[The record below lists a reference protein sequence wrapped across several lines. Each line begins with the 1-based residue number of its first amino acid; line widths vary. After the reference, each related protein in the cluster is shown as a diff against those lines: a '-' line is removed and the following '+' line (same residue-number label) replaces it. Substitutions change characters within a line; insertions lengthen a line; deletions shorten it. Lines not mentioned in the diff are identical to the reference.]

1 MQTSDIYI
9 IKISP
14 YRESSNL
21 YDAIAKDF
29 GKITFIHK
37 GVKSNK
43 KSNSLELFCP
53 YKINWSG
60 KSDIKFIRDFES
72 VEKLNLLPKHNIIG
86 MYFNEIMYYLTK
98 NDYRIER
105 LYDHY
110 DNSLR
115 NLKYSNDLLANLN
128 NYEIGILLLTGH
140 YLVFD
145 TDINGNAID
154 CKKKY
159 SYLPDFGPKIVPG
172 DKDTYSGETL
182 IALSGQQPYNS
193 KSIKE
198 SRLLMKRL
206 IDYYI
211 QPKKI
216 KTREI
221 LKYISLK

>member
-9 IKISP
+9 IKITP
-14 YRESSNL
+14 YRESSNI

-29 GKITFIHK
+29 GKITLIHK
-37 GVKSNK
+37 GIKYNK

-72 VEKLNLLPKHNIIG
+72 TEKLNLSPKHNIIG

-98 NDYRIER
+98 NDFRIEK

-115 NLKYSNDLLANLN
+115 NLQNSNDLLANLN

-145 TDINGNAID
+145 TDTNGNTIED
-154 CKKKY
+154 TKKY
-159 SYLPDFGPKIVPG
+159 TYVPDFGPKIVLDG
-172 DKDTYSGETL
+172 KDAYSGETL